1 MHRSQWLT
9 HADRFVLIGS
19 CAESGD
25 DDGDNDGAIVT
36 NYRAVV
42 AWTGVLRFR
51 STEYPVH
58 QDNNN
63 NHNQNHKNNIDDS
76 GGDHHTEKYRSNPI
90 FRLVSQR
97 DTNRRFKDVPLA
109 QPLQRQQT
117 HRHPHNPRV
126 LHRVLGMTMSVMC
139 WCWAAVPPVGPCRLC
154 WQQETTTVV

>member
-1 MHRSQWLT
+1 MTSFSTRQDSFKIAARTFIVWRLT
-9 HADRFVLIGS
+9 RCIGAEVDTRRFVLIGS

-76 GGDHHTEKYRSNPI
+76 GGDHITEKYRSNP
-90 FRLVSQR
+90 FFVWYPNK
-97 DTNRRFKDVPLA
+97 TP
-109 QPLQRQQT
+109 
-117 HRHPHNPRV
+117 
-126 LHRVLGMTMSVMC
+126 
-139 WCWAAVPPVGPCRLC
+139 
-154 WQQETTTVV
+154 TVVSKTFL